1 MRVKQVICGSL
12 TGMRIKQSLLQPYIP
27 WTGRLV
33 PWKAQ
38 QLGANVWGL
47 WSNPRVRD
55 ADDCRQTD
63 GGDVREETVVGNA
76 WRKPRQPRNMAM
88 LLSHA

>member
-1 MRVKQVICGSL
+1 M
-12 TGMRIKQSLLQPYIP
+12 
-27 WTGRLV
+27 
-33 PWKAQ
+33 
-38 QLGANVWGL
+38 
-47 WSNPRVRD
+47 RD